1 MKKSYLGFIALAL
14 FGTTSLNAF
23 DYKISGKA
31 ESFSKFGFNHTP
43 INSIEGK
50 YPTES
55 FVTMVGSLQLDMNL
69 LPKSISEHSL
79 SAGIGGLIGGLAY
92 DSTRNLIDQATGQR
106 YGSTIYNYVGYWAH
120 YDGNAPWTKDKNPNE
135 GMAENTRH
143 YVLYNAYLN
152 YDYDGIFGIKGG
164 RYESSADF
172 MSGFTQGFEVYA
184 KLSEVKLW
192 WFSSFGRAF
201 AYDEWLYDFYAPK
214 TYTEPSG
221 KIVNL
226 GIHVFKATWYHNGI
240 TIAPFIQF
248 SPKTY
253 TTPAIKVGYDSN
265 PEFNGEGFRSQTTFI
280 GLFSVWDKNVRSVY
294 RYGSLTGVDGQTLM
308 IKQRFDVNNYNIG
321 GGIYKNFKNANA
333 HMGTYGNAIG
343 IDFWT
348 ASVYDIGS
356 SISDMMGR
364 DAFTGFLYGGG
375 YYMLGNSKNF
385 GGKLNWGILGRLTT
399 SDRSNEQSI
408 AVNADYQFSS
418 PFQLAVGIKLEYFR
432 DLTKEGYKVG
442 QSDAVPLRSDG
453 SKQPQDISDRS
464 HMMAYVRY
472 AF

>member
-1 MKKSYLGFIALAL
+1 MKKSHLGFITLAL
-14 FGTTSLNAF
+14 LGTTWLNAF

-31 ESFSKFGFNHTP
+31 ESFSKFGFNNTP
-43 INSIEGK
+43 INSTEGK

-55 FVTMVGSLQLDMNL
+55 FVTMVGALQLDMNL

-79 SAGIGGLIGGLAY
+79 TGGIGGLIGGLAY
-92 DSTRNLIDQATGQR
+92 DSTRNLIDEATGKPF
-106 YGSTIYNYVGYWAH
+106 GSVAFNYIGYYAKYNGTADWQSPDY
-120 YDGNAPWTKDKNPNE
+120 NI
-135 GMAENTRH
+135 GMTQNTRH

-164 RYESSADF
+164 RYESTADF
-172 MSGFTQGFEVYA
+172 HSGFTQGFEVYA

-192 WFSSFGRAF
+192 WFSSYGRAF

-221 KIVNL
+221 KVVNL

-253 TTPAIKVGYDSN
+253 TTPAIEVGYDTN
-265 PEFNGEGFRSQTTFI
+265 PEFDGEGFRSQTTI
-280 GLFSVWDKNVRSVY
+280 YGLFSVWDKNVRSGY
-294 RYGSLTGVDGQTLM
+294 RYGSPTGVDGQTLL
-308 IKQRFDVNNYNIG
+308 IKQRFDINNYNIG

-333 HMGTYGNAIG
+333 HMGTYGNPVG

-348 ASVYDIGS
+348 ASAYDIGA
-356 SISDMMGR
+356 SISDMMGK

-375 YYMLGNSKNF
+375 YYMLGHSKNF

-408 AVNADYQFSS
+408 AINADYQFSS

-432 DLTKEGYKVG
+432 DLTKYGYKVG
-442 QSDAVPLRSDG
+442 ISDPTAEGVGDISH
-453 SKQPQDISDRS
+453 QPQDISDRS

-472 AF
+472 GF